1 MGDTLTMRKE
11 LHALLDRLPDQTVE
25 AARTRLLSLVD
36 PVEELL
42 FNAEPDDEP
51 LSAHEVAALRQ
62 ADLRRER
69 GELPI
74 SHEEILR
81 EFQKE

>member
-11 LHALLDRLPDQTVE
+11 LHALLYRLPDQTVE
-25 AARTRLLSLVD
+25 VARTRLLSLVD
-36 PVEELL
+36 PMETLL
-42 FNAEPDDEP
+42 FNAEVDDEP

-62 ADLRRER
+62 TDLRRER

-81 EFQKE
+81 EFNKE